1 MPQDVKIPKLIG
13 DWKVI
18 EFLGNGGMGM
28 VVLATHQNTGKQ
40 AAIKVMMPDA
50 LSSESALKRFKKEI
64 NALRNI
70 NSPHVAAL
78 LDYSDDRSFPWYAL
92 EFVSD
97 FSLRDTMK
105 MHGKFSDQAWWDLAK
120 GILKAVE
127 AIHSAGVIHRDLK
140 PDNIMMSKKGPKI
153 IDFGLAK
160 SFSSISSMTETRRDV
175 VMGTLAYMP
184 PEQHKGILQTT
195 EKSDVYSVGITLVE
209 AAGMRLEEIWRG
221 GTEAEIIANK
231 FQSSP
236 NISKLSKSQ
245 QKFIEKMIKKTAEDR
260 LSAKQLLK
268 IIDKSSQEV
277 NKELA
282 PRKNNKPGFITKLDN
297 WADRMGAYA
306 EKKEAQ
312 AKDKKVARAQAR
324 NQEIGIPAQ
333 VQSKTKKEFEPLF
346 ADQEFPVASR
356 LDRLAAYF
364 IDFAFFTLSLGIIQ
378 IWFYYQSRGQL
389 SGGRKFRRLLI
400 IDSKTKKPVSGKRAL
415 LRGLVLNYLLFTIVP
430 FSLTNSTYPWLIF
443 VSPILISMMIFLP
456 SKRNPWDF
464 LTNTTVGKYENS
476 AN

>member
-50 LSSESALKRFKKEI
+50 LSSETALKRFKKEI

-140 PDNIMMSKKGPKI
+140 PDNIMMSKQGPKI

-184 PEQHKGILQTT
+184 PEQHKGILKTT

-236 NISKLSKSQ
+236 NISKLSKNQ
-245 QKFIEKMIKKTAEDR
+245 QKFIEKMIKKTPEDR

-268 IIDKSSQEV
+268 LIDKASQEV
-277 NKELA
+277 MRER
-282 PRKNNKPGFITKLDN
+282 PSDKNNKIGFVKKIDK
-297 WADRMGAYA
+297 WAERFESYADR
-306 EKKEAQ
+306 KQIQ
-312 AKDKKVARAQAR
+312 AKDKKAARAQVR
-324 NQEIGIPAQ
+324 NKKIGVPAQ
-333 VQSKTKKEFEPLF
+333 IEAKDRNKFGPLF
-346 ADQEFPVASR
+346 TDQEFPEASR
-356 LDRLAAYF
+356 LDRFVAYL
-364 IDFAFFTLSLGIIQ
+364 IDFAFFTLSLGLVQ
-378 IWFYYQSRGQL
+378 IWFYYQSKGQL
-389 SGGRKFRRLLI
+389 TVGRKFRQLLI
-400 IDSKTKKPVSGKRAL
+400 IDSKTKKPVSGKKVL
-415 LRGLVLNYLLFTIVP
+415 LRGFVLNYALFTVLP
-430 FSLTNSTYPWLIF
+430 FALTSDTYPWLIF
-443 VSPILISMMIFLP
+443 VSPILISTMMYLP

-464 LTNTTVGKYENS
+464 LTNTTVGKFENS